1 MSAHR
6 RRTCLVPS
14 LILVAAVAVA
24 WILIQGPIATYLR
37 GQQAPAPQASDGPR
51 YDPSFLPPGTVLFD
65 TLQADLDDDGS
76 PETVLVFNNEASA
89 YGPGAGGVVVI
100 VSTPGGHP
108 ETHEYR
114 PPSEGRVSDAAIRD
128 INLDGILELLI
139 YDSSEDETDHYLSIC
154 QWDGSRF
161 VTLGPQGGP
170 LDSAQVFMSKYYP
183 PEVRNVDS
191 TAMDEVVVFEDDI
204 SSERLKAIVYRWN
217 GDAYSQADWIV
228 MLGPAGP

>member
-76 PETVLVFNNEASA
+76 PETVLFFNDQEKP
-89 YGPGAGGVVVI
+89 YGPGRGGVVLLAG
-100 VSTPGGHP
+100 TPGGDS
-108 ETHEYR
+108 EAHEHR
-114 PPSEGRVSDAAIRD
+114 PPSEGRVTDAAIRD

-139 YDSSEDETDHYLSIC
+139 YKSSEDETDYYLSIC
-154 QWDGSRF
+154 QWDGSNF
-161 VTLGPQGGP
+161 VTLGPHGEP
-170 LDSAQVFMSKYYP
+170 LDGAQVFMSKYYP

-191 TAMDEVVVFEDDI
+191 TAMDEIVAFEDDI
-204 SSERLKAIVYRWN
+204 ASERLKVIVYRWN
-217 GDAYSQADWIV
+217 GDAYTQAHWIV
-228 MLGPAGP
+228 MMGPPGP